1 MDSSSSFSFLS
12 VASTNKIVD
21 CFKQIKYLIN
31 NYRQVKQSPIFYIDD
46 YCNKKINQID
56 IHREILINQFMRKS
70 FDIKSILEEARND
83 CLTYQFNNI
92 KKDKLDHHLLLVQVQ
107 DSINN
112 NNFNLMRKIK
122 LVQQKNCRVQTKLI
136 VVSKLLF

>member
-21 CFKQIKYLIN
+21 CFKQIKNLIN
-31 NYRQVKQSPIFYIDD
+31 NYQQVKQSPIFYIDD

-56 IHREILINQFMRKS
+56 IHREILVNQFMKKS
-70 FDIKSILEEARND
+70 FDLKSILEEARND

-112 NNFNLMRKIK
+112 NNFNLMKEIK
-122 LVQQKNCRVQTKLI
+122 HVQQKTVEYKQSCI
-136 VVSKLLF
+136 